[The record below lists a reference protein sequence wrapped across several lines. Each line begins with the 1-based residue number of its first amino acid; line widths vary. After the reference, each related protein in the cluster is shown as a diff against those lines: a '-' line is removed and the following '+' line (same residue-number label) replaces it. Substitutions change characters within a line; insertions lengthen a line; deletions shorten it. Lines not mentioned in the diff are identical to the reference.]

1 MEKNKALVIDDEQI
15 VLDSVSKILKDENYE
30 VDVSLSGR
38 EGLNQ
43 AIQRE
48 YDIVLTDIRMPDI
61 GGMRVLRDVK
71 RAKPSLPVVII
82 TGYASVKSAVQAMK
96 LGAADYIEKPFTP
109 DQLLKATERSLEVSN
124 RTKSSISKIRKER
137 EMMKEAQQLSE
148 WPNEQVGAGRTFKG
162 IPASPGVIEGQA
174 TVITGHTDLLRIKTD
189 TILVYPYM
197 SPELTTIFP
206 WIKGVVAD
214 HGGNLASAATIAR
227 EHGIPAVVGT
237 LAATESINDGDIIC
251 VDGTRG
257 HVEIISRAQ

>member
-43 AIQRE
+43 AIQKE

-71 RAKPSLPVVII
+71 RAKPSLPVVIT

-109 DQLLKATERSLEVSN
+109 DQLLKAVNSALDMAA
-124 RTKSSISKIRKER
+124 TKPPEEQALIHKE
-137 EMMKEAQQLSE
+137 EM
-148 WPNEQVGAGRTFKG
+148 
-162 IPASPGVIEGQA
+162 I
-174 TVITGHTDLLRIKTD
+174 
-189 TILVYPYM
+189 TILERAASDSEFIAKLLYEGADALEEYDLTG
-197 SPELTTIFP
+197 PEKLALLT
-206 WIKGVVAD
+206 
-214 HGGNLASAATIAR
+214 
-227 EHGIPAVVGT
+227 
-237 LAATESINDGDIIC
+237 GDIEWIEKNM
-251 VDGTRG
+251 GPLKPNQKLWLEQRLSA
-257 HVEIISRAQ
+257 EIW